1 MEDREINLYINQVNE
16 FVQVTLKFKDTIT
29 SSHLAQI
36 RKLGKQIGIKLGV
49 QELDAKFINSKDFVA
64 VIKSRLYGLLNTIVM
79 RKTPLKKP
87 AEKAQ
92 HYKFWVEPSGNNH
105 VLLKQVLKRRSWL
118 NHVDIANESLD

>member
-1 MEDREINLYINQVNE
+1 MNE

-64 VIKSRLYGLLNTIVM
+64 VLKSRLYGLLNSIIM
-79 RKTPLKKP
+79 RKTALETLP
-87 AEKAQ
+87 EKAQ

-105 VLLKQVLKRRSWL
+105 VLIKQVLKKRSWL
-118 NHVDIANESLD
+118 NHVEINNENYD

>member
-1 MEDREINLYINQVNE
+1 MEDRDINQYVNQVNE
-16 FVQVTLKFKDTIT
+16 FVQVTLKFKETIT

-64 VIKSRLYGLLNTIVM
+64 VIKSRLYGLLNSIIM
-79 RKTPLKKP
+79 RKTNLEKP
-87 AEKAQ
+87 FDKSQ

-105 VLLKQVLKRRSWL
+105 VLIKQVLKRRSWL
-118 NHVDIANESLD
+118 NHLDIYN